1 MQDTQSTLKEL
12 QRLDAEIK
20 RAEEDVK
27 AYDPQIAEVED
38 PALQLE
44 SEVGTTRSR
53 LQEMKVDEKRVELSA
68 NEKRERVKKLEERL
82 KGVRNVREEAAVSA
96 ELDMVKRALAGEE
109 QEALT
114 LLDQIRKM
122 EERLAEQQEALEE
135 ARAQVAPRRD
145 ELVAERQRAEESLA
159 GMREKRD
166 AFAGGLEHGE
176 LRLYEKIRSGGK
188 RTAVA
193 ALTPDGACGN
203 CYSMIPP
210 QRQNEIRHGSDI
222 IRCEACGVILT
233 PPDAV
238 PEEEEA

>member
-20 RAEEDVK
+20 RAEEQVR
-27 AYDPQIAEVED
+27 AFDPQLAEVED

-44 SEVGTTRSR
+44 EEVGTTRSR

-68 NEKRERVKKLEERL
+68 NEKRERAKKLENRIQN
-82 KGVRNVREEAAVSA
+82 VRNVREQAAVSA
-96 ELDMVKRALAGEE
+96 ELDMVKRALEGEE

-122 EERLAEQQEALEE
+122 EERLAEQEEALTE
-135 ARAQVAPRRD
+135 AREAVAPRRD
-145 ELVAERQRAEESLA
+145 ELLAERERARAALQQ
-159 GMREKRD
+159 MKEKRD
-166 AFAGGLEHGE
+166 AFAEGLEERE
-176 LRLYEKIRSGGK
+176 LGLYETIRSGGS

-193 ALTPDGACGN
+193 PLTPDGACGN
-203 CYSMIPP
+203 CFSMIPP
-210 QRQNEIRHGSDI
+210 QGQNEIRHGGDL